1 MTESS
6 AILILT
12 FDNMEQGDQAL
23 KNLKK
28 WQKDG
33 LVELGDAVVLVK
45 DEKGKVKV
53 HETEEFTT
61 KRGVVAG
68 GVAGLVAGLIVGG
81 PIGGLVL
88 GAAAGGLVGKK
99 IDLGIS
105 DEEIKA
111 VSESMTE
118 ASSAICV
125 QFKSVENKEM
135 LASAIRQSGGKVHE
149 LSLTEDLELDM
160 EDVLMRGSIR

>member
-1 MTESS
+1 MTTGS
-6 AILILT
+6 AFLILT
-12 FDNMEQGDQAL
+12 FDEMEKGDQAL
-23 KNLKK
+23 KTLKK
-28 WQKDG
+28 WQKDK

-61 KRGVVAG
+61 KRGAVAG
-68 GVAGLVAGLIVGG
+68 GLAGLVVGTIVGG
-81 PIGGLVL
+81 PVGGLIL
-88 GAAAGGLVGKK
+88 GAAAGGLAGKK

-105 DEEIKA
+105 DDEIKV
-111 VSESMTE
+111 VSDSMGD

-125 QFKSVENKEM
+125 QIKSIEDKAM

-149 LSLTEDLELDM
+149 LSVTEDLEMDM
-160 EDVLMRGSIR
+160 EDVLLRGSIR